1 LLAICKVFSYKLC
14 RLISDNRNS
23 FPVMFSLTGRID
35 NVITVKAAGAGT
47 LVRVGRGAQEG
58 GPTRSF
64 PMKST
69 DTYNDIKEVNLAYMM
84 LAQNMVRSDREAAI
98 FRLGISEEI
107 ADILERLTPGQVLKM
122 ASSEML
128 LCSFRFEDSLLI
140 DLLANHERDRGVGH
154 IHAAILAA
162 GRPVETVA

>member
-1 LLAICKVFSYKLC
+1 VIL
-14 RLISDNRNS
+14 
-23 FPVMFSLTGRID
+23 SLTGLA
-35 NVITVKAAGAGT
+35 NNAITVKAAAA
-47 LVRVGRGAQEG
+47 V
-58 GPTRSF
+58 PFRSY

-84 LAQNMVRSDREAAI
+84 LAQNMVRSDKEAAI

-107 ADILERLTPGQVLKM
+107 ADILAKLTPGQVLKM
-122 ASSEML
+122 AASEML
-128 LCSFRFEDSLLI
+128 LCSFRFEDTLLL

-154 IHAAILAA
+154 VHAAILAA